1 MSQLPIVNKT
11 SVRQTTWFIFL
22 RIALGVILIWKGINF
37 INETSVLE
45 SVIKQSNV
53 SIFTRNDAIVALV
66 STILTLLCGL
76 FITVGLV
83 TRVAAIIQLL
93 IFSIG
98 AILYIHGGHINR
110 NGFELVLTVVVPFL
124 LLVFFTKG
132 SGAFSVDEYLR
143 RGSAF
148 DKKIPNRHKKT
159 PH

>member
-1 MSQLPIVNKT
+1 MSQFPTVNKT

-45 SVIKQSNV
+45 SVIRQSNV

-110 NGFELVLTVVVPFL
+110 NGFELVLTVIVPFL
-124 LLVFFTKG
+124 FLVFFTKVI
-132 SGAFSVDEYLR
+132 GAFSVDEYLR